1 MNGIGQGAPY
11 MYDYINTATVQN
23 NPNTVHCKNTFLQRY
38 FQRYLLQKAMSV
50 MKWEMPENW
59 DKDYFLYSLYCW
71 GTVAIINTDKF
82 GVIPQACTLQ
92 GFNVFYRPL
101 EVVISN
107 PLLNG
112 LKVLTIDKQC
122 VLYKM
127 TPDYGGIMDLV
138 SYYADQMAIT
148 AESASM
154 NGMNSKLA
162 YVFSAKNK
170 AGAESLKKLL
180 DKIMGGDIGVF
191 YDEKLRRKN
200 GEIATEEPWTTFTQ
214 NLSQNFIMLDLMD
227 ALRRWEELFCNEIGI
242 PNTRSDKKERL
253 VSEEATSTR
262 EESKSRMEMWLDSW
276 QECCKKVKKMFGIDV
291 SVNWRYKEKEG
302 GNSEIVPNS
311 NGDVSV

>member
-1 MNGIGQGAPY
+1 MNAPY
-11 MYDYINTATVQN
+11 MYDYINTCTVQE
-23 NPNTVHCKNTFLQRY
+23 NPNTVHCKNTFLQKY
-38 FQRYLLQKAMSV
+38 FQRYLLQKAISV

-101 EVVISN
+101 KVVISN
-107 PLLNG
+107 PLLSG
-112 LKVLTIDKQC
+112 LKELTIDKQC
-122 VLYKM
+122 VLFKM

-148 AESASM
+148 AEACAM

-191 YDEKLRRKN
+191 YDEKLRRAQ
-200 GEIATEEPWTTFTQ
+200 GESDVEPWSTFTQ
-214 NLSQNFIMLDLMD
+214 NLSQNFIMPDLMD
-227 ALRRWEELFCNEIGI
+227 CLRRWEELFCNEVGI

-253 VSEEATSTR
+253 VSDEATSTR

-276 QECCKKVKKMFGIDV
+276 KKSCEKVKKMFGVEV
-291 SVNWRYKEKEG
+291 SVDWRYKEKEG
-302 GNSEIVPNS
+302 GENEIIPNRDG
-311 NGDVSV
+311 NVSI